1 LLQPEPA
8 HSNTPPVRDD
18 ADRRIVALDGV
29 RGLMTILVVFSHY
42 FGEVPHG
49 TQALMFGWI
58 AVDMFFVL
66 SGYLVGNLILDKM
79 HNDNFFVVFYVRRIC
94 RTLPIYFI
102 SVLIIAAVLSAFNG
116 TAWLD
121 DDVSFPVW
129 SYFSFTQTLFM
140 ASTEQ
145 IGAHWLAPTW
155 TLAVEEHFYL
165 LAPMTFFFV
174 PRKYLASVLIAAA
187 AGAVG
192 CRISVYVFNVG
203 NPTAAHVL
211 LPGIADVLICGLLAA
226 LASKTDYVRQGKLDY
241 ALRVTPILLL
251 ISLSLLGLFA
261 GRDSSGFSILRP
273 LIISLASAAFL
284 LAIARNTPEAEH
296 FRSRFLRFFGRTS
309 YAVYLTHLP
318 ALGLMHG
325 LILNARPDIADTRQW
340 LVTIAALPV
349 CVLASWLLTKVVE
362 EPITRYGRSWSWS
375 GRPRAAKMIVRPAD
389 DLTVVG
395 LKRPSQNA

>member
-1 LLQPEPA
+1 
-8 HSNTPPVRDD
+8 
-18 ADRRIVALDGV
+18 
-29 RGLMTILVVFSHY
+29 MTILVVFSHY

-49 TQALMFGWI
+49 VQALMFGWI
-58 AVDMFFVL
+58 AVEMFFVL

-79 HNDNFFVVFYVRRIC
+79 HNDNFFLVFYVRRIC

-102 SVLIIAAVLSAFNG
+102 SVLLIAAVLSAFNG
-116 TAWLD
+116 AAWLD
-121 DDVSFPVW
+121 ADVSFPVW
-129 SYFSFTQTLFM
+129 SYFTFTQIFFM

-174 PRKYLASVLIAAA
+174 PRKYLPGVLIAVA

-192 CRISVYVFNVG
+192 CRVAVYIFHIG
-203 NPTAAHVL
+203 NSTAAHVL

-241 ALRVTPILLL
+241 ALRVAPILLL
-251 ISLSLLGLFA
+251 ISLSLLGLFT
-261 GRDSSGFSILRP
+261 GRDSPSLAILSP
-273 LIISLASAAFL
+273 LVVSLASAAFL
-284 LAIARNTPEAEH
+284 LSIVRNAPEAER
-296 FRSRFLRFFGRTS
+296 FRGRVLRFFGRTS

-318 ALGLMHG
+318 VLGLMHG
-325 LILNARPDIADTRQW
+325 LILNARPDIADAKQW
-340 LVTIAALPV
+340 LVTIAAMPV
-349 CVLASWLLTKVVE
+349 CVLTSWLLTKLFE

-375 GRPRAAKMIVRPAD
+375 GRPRAAK
-389 DLTVVG
+389 LSVVPG
-395 LKRPSQNA
+395 TT